1 MRFLGAGT
9 IGPIPVPIVVTLIV
23 FAVAIVVL
31 RSMTFG
37 RYVYATGGNRRAAA
51 FSGIDT
57 NRVRVLV
64 YVASGLLA
72 GIAGVVLTG
81 RLATA
86 DPQAGVG
93 YELDAIAAVVL
104 GGTSLFGGE
113 GSVARTLLGALILG
127 VLSNGMNLLDV
138 SPFYQEVVKGVV
150 IVIAVALGNLEQL
163 RHRTLGA

>member
-1 MRFLGAGT
+1 MFLGGGY
-9 IGPIPVPIVVTLIV
+9 IGPIPVPIVIMLAV
-23 FAVAIVVL
+23 FAVSYVVL
-31 RSMTFG
+31 RYTVFG
-37 RYVYATGGNRRAAA
+37 RYVYAVGGNRRAAA
-51 FSGIDT
+51 YSAI
-57 NRVRVLV
+57 NVRRVRIAV
-64 YVASGLLA
+64 YVISGLLA

-93 YELDAIAAVVL
+93 YELDSIAAVVL

-138 SPFYQEVVKGVV
+138 SPFYQQVVEGVV
-150 IVIAVALGNLEQL
+150 IVLAVAISHLDEL
-163 RHRTLGA
+163 RSRVGAE